1 MKQIPNTLDETDDS
15 ASVVPFSEIIQEPA
29 LDSTST
35 ALAYDFQDSKM
46 PDAEF
51 QPISDVGLLTN
62 VPVQKPRPPDELHAS
77 SESTFVQGTKLP
89 PPWPSPTVQ
98 TSTVRSH
105 PINGYHAPDLQVLL
119 PPTPQFSN
127 ESASNSSVVVN
138 PGSVPIHSPS
148 TQSSNIYPPVL
159 TNNTS
164 AVVQPSPV
172 RKKIISFREYI
183 RKNKPEPLSAPEKHK
198 NGSPASSQN
207 IPKVVSL
214 DREVKIHSAEGG
226 IAVDASNKED
236 NDSLGAGKD
245 TTM

>member
-1 MKQIPNTLDETDDS
+1 MKQIPNTPNETHDS
-15 ASVVPFSEIIQEPA
+15 ASIVPLSETIQEPA
-29 LDSTST
+29 LNSTSA
-35 ALAYDFQDSKM
+35 ALAYDFQDSKP

-51 QPISDVGLLTN
+51 QPISDVGLSTN
-62 VPVQKPRPPDELHAS
+62 APVQKPRPPDELHAS

-89 PPWPSPTVQ
+89 PPRPSPIVQ

-119 PPTPQFSN
+119 PPTAQFFN
-127 ESASNSSVVVN
+127 ESASDSSVVVN

-159 TNNTS
+159 TNDTS

-172 RKKIISFREYI
+172 RKKIISFQEYM
-183 RKNKPEPLSAPEKHK
+183 KKTKPEPLSASEKHK

-207 IPKVVSL
+207 ISKVVSL
-214 DREVKIHSAEGG
+214 DREVKTLSAEGG
-226 IAVDASNKED
+226 IAVDASKKED
-236 NDSLGAGKD
+236 HDSLGVGKD